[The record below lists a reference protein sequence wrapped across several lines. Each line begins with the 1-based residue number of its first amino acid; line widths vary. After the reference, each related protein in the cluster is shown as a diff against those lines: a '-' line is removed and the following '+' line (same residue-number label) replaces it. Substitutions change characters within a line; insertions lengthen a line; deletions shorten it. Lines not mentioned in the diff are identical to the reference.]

1 MNSKIFCSVFSFIFI
16 IIFLTYQTSAQQQ
29 IEKLIKKGL
38 EFNYN
43 FNFKE
48 ASETFQNIIKKYPED
63 PRGYHY
69 LSSTY
74 LWYYL
79 SNKDENDFNDFV
91 SCSDL
96 AIDKAKIILDENGS
110 NENILYTLG
119 NTYTYRAIAF
129 AKAGNYLDAAWAS
142 KKSESFLSDLIELNP
157 QFYDA
162 YLGLGLYNFAFGQIP
177 SAFKWALNLAGITG
191 DKDTGIKYIKLAASK
206 GSIARIEAHY
216 YLSQIYSEILFD
228 YDSAGV
234 FLKKLAAKY
243 PGNILFN
250 YSFSVLEMKK
260 RNLASAE
267 KVLLKITRSAA
278 SADSDSNETE
288 YNLKF
293 RQLISLSNFLLG
305 DLLYKRN
312 MFDTAKYY
320 YRKFIDKGIE
330 NDYKGIAHLRLGL
343 CCELTGEREAA
354 VKNFKLTS
362 KGNMD
367 IEDDI
372 FARRKGE
379 IYSSRTLDENEIYLI
394 TSANLID
401 DGNYHAAY
409 DSLSLLFS
417 REKGEPLKAET
428 ALYLSE
434 AAYCLGNYSESL
446 ELAQS
451 VGKFNCGNERWI
463 KPYADYYAARAS
475 HKLGNDLGA
484 KNLLEEADDYTD
496 FDYQNKLKNMIY
508 SLANSLNIP

>member
-1 MNSKIFCSVFSFIFI
+1 MNTKIFCSAFSFVFI
-16 IIFLTYQTSAQQQ
+16 IIFLPYQVSAQQQ

-38 EFNYN
+38 EYNYN
-43 FNFKE
+43 FNFNE
-48 ASETFQNIIKKYPED
+48 ASETFRNIIKKYPED

-110 NENILYTLG
+110 NENILYILG

-157 QFYDA
+157 HFYDA
-162 YLGLGLYNFAFGQIP
+162 YLGLGLYNFAIGQIP

-191 DKDTGIKYIKLAASK
+191 DKNTGIEYIKLAASK
-206 GSIARIEAHY
+206 GNISRIEAHY

-250 YSFSVLEMKK
+250 YSYSVLEMKK

-267 KVLLKITRSAA
+267 KLLLKITKSTA

-288 YNLKF
+288 DNLKF

-305 DLLYKRN
+305 DLFYKRN
-312 MFDTAKYY
+312 MFDSAKYY
-320 YRKFIDKGIE
+320 YQKFIDKGIG
-330 NDYKGIAHLRLGL
+330 NDYKGIAYLRLGL

-354 VKNFKLTS
+354 VKNFKLAS

-379 IYSSRTLDENEIYLI
+379 IYSSRSLDENEIYLI
-394 TSANLID
+394 TGANLID
-401 DGNYHAAY
+401 EGNYHAAY
-409 DSLSLLFS
+409 DSLSLLLS
-417 REKGEPLKAET
+417 SETSEPLKAET
-428 ALYLSE
+428 ALYFSE
-434 AAYCLGNYSESL
+434 AAYCLGNYNESL
-446 ELAQS
+446 DLAQS
-451 VGKFNCGNERWI
+451 IGKFNCGNERWI
-463 KPYADYYAARAS
+463 KPFADYYAARAS
-475 HKLGNDLGA
+475 HKLGNDLEA
-484 KNLLEEADDYTD
+484 KNFLEEADDYSD

-508 SLANSLNIP
+508 SLANSLNLP